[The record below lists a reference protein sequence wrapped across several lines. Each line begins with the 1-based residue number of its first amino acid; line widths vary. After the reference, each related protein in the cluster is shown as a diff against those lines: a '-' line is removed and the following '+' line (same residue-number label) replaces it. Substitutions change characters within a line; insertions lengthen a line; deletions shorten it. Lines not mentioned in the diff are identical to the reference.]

1 MLSRLVFSVTY
12 DCPVTCKYCVTK
24 SGQHNGPYLSA
35 EFMISAIKETAAF
48 GLLRGV
54 VFTGGEPLLK
64 RKEVEKVVRFA
75 ASKKLWS
82 RIVTNAY
89 WATTRKRAKN
99 TLLPLKEAGLSE
111 INFSCDDLHQENI
124 PIKCIA
130 NAFWAARDLQIPTL
144 IAHKSVKNEKIS
156 IEFLSQY
163 LGVDLQE
170 FKPGR
175 VNSHF
180 DIYSS
185 AYTVPIGF
193 GTEWLK
199 EEDYIIFP
207 NRQSF
212 RNPCSAVFNCL
223 VVSPT
228 RQIKLCCGM
237 IDQEV
242 PELSFGRWGDIP
254 LEQLIYDAN
263 TDLIAN
269 WLALEGPY
277 GIMRFI
283 REKTPQNPFR
293 HQYVNHCHLCNDIFT
308 RNENRYVLLD
318 YAQEKAQELSLR
330 RGLLEAIR
338 FKDKPCEADYLENRV
353 YC

>member
-24 SGQHNGPYLSA
+24 SGRHNGPWLSA
-35 EFMISAIKETAAF
+35 EFMISAMEETAAF

-54 VFTGGEPLLK
+54 VFTGGEPLVK
-64 RKEVEKVVRFA
+64 RKEVETAVRFA
-75 ASKKLWS
+75 ASRNLWS

-89 WATTRKRAKN
+89 WATTPQRAVD

-124 PIKCIA
+124 PVHCIA
-130 NAFWAARDLQIPTL
+130 NAFWAARDLKIPTL
-144 IAHKSVKNEKIS
+144 IAHKRVKNETIS
-156 IEFLSQY
+156 IEFLSRY
-163 LGVDLQE
+163 LGVNLKE

-175 VNSHF
+175 ANSRF

-193 GTEWLK
+193 GAEWLK
-199 EEDYIIFP
+199 EEDYILFP

-212 RNPCSAVFNCL
+212 QNPCSAVFNCL

-237 IDQEV
+237 IDQDV
-242 PELSFGRWGDIP
+242 PELGFGCWGDVP
-254 LEQLIYDAN
+254 LDQLILDAN

-283 REKTPQNPFR
+283 QEKSPRNRFR
-293 HQYVNHCHLCNDIFT
+293 PRYVNHCHLCNDIFT
-308 RNENRYVLLD
+308 RKAYRDVLLKH
-318 YAQEKAQELSLR
+318 AHEKAEELFLR
-330 RGLLEAIR
+330 RGLLEAVR
-338 FKDKPCEADYLENRV
+338 FKDPLCEPENSEISSN
-353 YC
+353 

>member
-12 DCPVTCKYCVTK
+12 DCPVTCKYCVTR
-24 SGQHNGPYLSA
+24 SGPHNGPCLSA
-35 EFMISAIKETAAF
+35 DFMISAIKETAAL

-64 RKEVEKVVRFA
+64 QREVERVVRFA
-75 ASKKLWS
+75 ASRKLWT

-89 WATTRKRAKN
+89 WATTRDRAEKI
-99 TLLPLKEAGLSE
+99 LLSLKEAGLSE

-130 NAFWAARDLQIPTL
+130 NAFWAARDLQMPTL
-144 IAHKSVKNEKIS
+144 IAHKSVKDEKIS
-156 IEFLSQY
+156 IQFLSHY
-163 LGVDLQE
+163 LGVDLKE

-175 VNSHF
+175 ENARF

-199 EEDYIIFP
+199 EADYIIFP

-237 IDQEV
+237 IDQDV
-242 PELSFGRWGDIP
+242 PELSFGCWGDLP
-254 LEQLIYDAN
+254 LEQLICDAN

-283 REKTPQNPFR
+283 QERAPQNPFR
-293 HQYVNHCHLCNDIFT
+293 NKYVNHCHLCNDIFT
-308 RNENRYVLLD
+308 REEHREVLLD
-318 YAQEKAQELSLR
+318 YAREKAEALFLR

-338 FKDKPCEADYLENRV
+338 FKDAPSACFSAV
-353 YC
+353 G